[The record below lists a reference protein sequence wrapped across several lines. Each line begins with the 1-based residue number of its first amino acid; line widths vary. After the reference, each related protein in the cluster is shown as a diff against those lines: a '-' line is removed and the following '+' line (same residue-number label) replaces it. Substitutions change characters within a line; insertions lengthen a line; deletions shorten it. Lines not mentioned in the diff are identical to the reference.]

1 MLSRWLGGWLDLV
14 YTLPSGRLRATYFK
28 AVTAASGSTSRC
40 QLLKIRNRKKAQGTV
55 ETLDVMEAS
64 HTHCIILP
72 LDESVSPISA
82 VGLTAGANPAAASPH
97 FPNQEG
103 GKGPGQ
109 DTVQWSSHRHRS

>member
-64 HTHCIILP
+64 HTHCINQP
-72 LDESVSPISA
+72 HNETDTPN
-82 VGLTAGANPAAASPH
+82 TAKGKTAETNPTTTTPH

-109 DTVQWSSHRHRS
+109 DTVQ